1 MDVGGRMKIDS
12 EKFSDEQMD
21 LQIFKAYSE
30 AEDKRN
36 FLVESDRDASNCIDE
51 PWVIQ
56 VYRHGIEIF
65 EKG

>member
-1 MDVGGRMKIDS
+1 MA
-12 EKFSDEQMD
+12 

-30 AEDKRN
+30 AEGKRN
-36 FLVESDRDASNCIDE
+36 FPVESDRDASNCIDE